1 MKLEFRSSGACCTL
15 LMWWHMFPL
24 DVFFFSPWTLSPCP
38 TTILG
43 VKNWNNRLE
52 AQEFAL

>member
-15 LMWWHMFPL
+15 LMWWNVFRL
-24 DVFFFSPWTLSPCP
+24 DVFFSPWTLSPCP